1 MRAQSEPQAARALQH
16 SRCRPHAPGP
26 HPPAPLKPVPPGFT
40 SRLLLASNAEDG
52 HGQYLH
58 GCHSDAVGAAPPAP
72 RCPSR
77 GAVPPAPQPPR
88 GVLSRPLP
96 IPPAGTGSASAAA
109 FRWERDVTAAL
120 FDITQPRKPRRGS
133 VGTLAMGSSTPWC
146 LQDRHGR
153 DDVLSVSHCHSGE
166 KNHCPSLPP
175 PWENKPK
182 HVTDGPHLR
191 KI

>member
-1 MRAQSEPQAARALQH
+1 MQKMATVNIYTDAIQTLLEQH
-16 SRCRPHAPGP
+16 RPP
-26 HPPAPLKPVPPGFT
+26 
-40 SRLLLASNAEDG
+40 R
-52 HGQYLH
+52 
-58 GCHSDAVGAAPPAP
+58 AAPPAE
-72 RCPSR
+72 RS
-77 GAVPPAPQPPR
+77 PPAPQPPW

-133 VGTLAMGSSTPWC
+133 VGTLVVGSSTPWC

-191 KI
+191 KIQIDRNENTGAANMQCCHGLWGKAQHSGPITAVPE